1 MSKQYDLSQFQI
13 KGNSSTSQGESKSYD
28 LSKFQTSP
36 TQSPQLTDLPQ
47 VSNDEYTGQNPTAS
61 FAKNAV
67 AGFVGGLPDIG
78 VTAHNL
84 VASEENQW
92 PYVTDMVS
100 NAIDKATGG
109 YTKDT
114 GAINKNAARFLFS
127 LFGGG
132 AIGKGV
138 QAAGAAAKGVGGAS
152 QAIGKGVEK
161 TGSFI
166 SNYLGVTSPSTKNV
180 AAGLAGG
187 AAVGAS
193 ENAQLPAYAEIPA
206 VIGAYILGGGVGSKT
221 ANLIKGQL
229 KPLYEQIP
237 GLEQYLLKQNY
248 EDIAKNIKPE
258 ALGDLLKNSIVD
270 KEIGFLTEKT
280 VAELPQEIQ
289 VKLKEN
295 PALLNEQEVN
305 TVVEKGMSD
314 FTSYFQNLEKEYG
327 IPFTTGEFTGSPKIV
342 AKEDA
347 LANKANIEQFDV
359 ATKDRKLKIVQRI
372 EKLKND
378 LSKESQSAEKL
389 GEKIDKEVLGIYGEA
404 NKFRSDNWIRRF
416 GKASEEPILPL
427 DDYVDKLKDFSK
439 LNPDTEGNKVAIKLA
454 KERLAALEKEGIKLT
469 IDNDLLLKRTPSNN
483 YSFISPKRFNAI
495 LVGLTEDIN
504 RFPHKSFSQIQANEL
519 KSALD
524 SSLDKAVQQAKTA
537 EQASIIKEARSGWAA
552 DSQIIDEIDES
563 VLFSK
568 VNKETLQVPEKVA
581 KALDGMPASQ
591 LKLTF
596 NALSRSPNYQEVIPQ
611 IQRYYIEQAANA
623 ATKSGAD
630 TFNPRVF
637 LEKLPKK
644 EEFDIIFGE
653 SDAYKQVKDISVM
666 LKRISKFQ
674 PTRGN
679 SKTAQRLEGESFDK
693 AGKVISNA
701 AKGNVGESLS
711 NLLGFFKKGSKFDE
725 ITADILISPKH
736 RANVLGNLKQANKH
750 PNFAASVQAFKE
762 ARK

>member
-1 MSKQYDLSQFQI
+1 M
-13 KGNSSTSQGESKSYD
+13 
-28 LSKFQTSP
+28 
-36 TQSPQLTDLPQ
+36 QSPEPTNSPQ
-47 VSNDEYTGQNPTAS
+47 IPNDEYTGQNPTAA
-61 FAKNAV
+61 FAKNSL

-84 VASEENQW
+84 VASEDNQW

-132 AIGKGV
+132 AIGKGI
-138 QAAGAAAKGVGGAS
+138 QAAGAAAKGAGAAS

-166 SNYLGVTSPSTKNV
+166 KNYLGVTSPSTKNV

-206 VIGAYILGGGVGSKT
+206 VIGAYILGGKAGDKT
-221 ANLIKGQL
+221 ANMIKGHL
-229 KPLYEQIP
+229 KPLYEKIP
-237 GLEQYLLKQNY
+237 GLEQYILKQNY
-248 EDIAKNIKPE
+248 EDIASTINPE
-258 ALGDLLKNSIVD
+258 AISDLLKSSIID

-280 VAELPQEIQ
+280 ISELPQELQ
-289 VKLKEN
+289 VKIKEN
-295 PALLNEQEVN
+295 PSLLNEQEVN
-305 TVVEKGMSD
+305 TVVEKGMND

-327 IPFTTGEFTGSPKIV
+327 IPLTTGEFTGASKVV

-359 ATKDRKLKIVQRI
+359 ATKDRKLKIVQRL
-372 EKLKND
+372 EKIKTD
-378 LSKESQSAEKL
+378 LSKESPSAERL
-389 GEKIDKEVLGIYGEA
+389 GERITKEVEGVYKEA
-404 NKFRSDNWIRRF
+404 ENLRTQNWNNNFEGVGDKNII
-416 GKASEEPILPL
+416 PIPNYIEKLKEFAQLRP
-427 DDYVDKLKDFSK
+427 DTVGNEVAIKSATKKLKDG
-439 LNPDTEGNKVAIKLA
+439 LE
-454 KERLAALEKEGIKLT
+454 LEKT
-469 IDNDLLLKRTPSNN
+469 
-483 YSFISPKRFNAI
+483 ISPKRINNI
-495 LVGLTEDIN
+495 LVGLNEELS
-504 RFPHKSFSQIQANEL
+504 RFPHKSFSSIQMNEL
-519 KSALD
+519 KGALEAD
-524 SSLDKAVQQAKTA
+524 L
-537 EQASIIKEARSGWAA
+537 EQAVKETLTADQAAMVQRARTQYAA
-552 DSQIIDEIDES
+552 DSKILDEIDES

-581 KALDGMPASQ
+581 KALDSMPSSQ

-623 ATKSGAD
+623 ATKGGAD

-644 EEFDIIFGE
+644 DEFDIIFGG
-653 SDAYKQVKDISVM
+653 SDAYKEVKDISIM
-666 LKRISKFQ
+666 LKRIAKFQ

-679 SKTAQRLEGESFDK
+679 SKTAQRLEDESFDK
-693 AGKVISNA
+693 AGKALSNA
-701 AKGNVGESLS
+701 AKGNVGEFLS
-711 NLLGFFKKGSKFDE
+711 NLLGYFKKGSKFDE
-725 ITADILISPKH
+725 VTADILISPEH
-736 RANVLGNLKQANKH
+736 RANVLGKLKEGKKR
-750 PNFAASVQAFKE
+750 PNIAAGIEAFKE
-762 ARK
+762 SNR